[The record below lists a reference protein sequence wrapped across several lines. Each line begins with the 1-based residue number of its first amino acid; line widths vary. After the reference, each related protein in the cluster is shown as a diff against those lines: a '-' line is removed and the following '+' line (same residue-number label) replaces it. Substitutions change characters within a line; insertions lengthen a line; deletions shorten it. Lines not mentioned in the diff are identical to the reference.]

1 MLSNSIRYIELS
13 DEELVSLIN
22 AGNISLLQELFH
34 RFDSIL
40 HAKAVKYSS
49 GSDIDDLVQEGL
61 IALFSATK
69 VYNSSL
75 SSFATF
81 ASVCIE
87 RAMCSLYRKSF
98 SKKQIPD
105 CNVVSIDD
113 VNFLSANT
121 TPESNFIQKEE
132 CSLLAEQI
140 KNSLSNTE
148 YKVLLSFLSGDSL
161 KSISERFGIPLKAVN
176 NAMFRARAKIKAL
189 H

>member
-1 MLSNSIRYIELS
+1 MSGDSLGFVELN

-22 AGNISLLQELFH
+22 KGNGSLLQELFH

-49 GSDIDDLVQEGL
+49 CADIDDLVQEGL

-75 SSFATF
+75 SSFSTF

-87 RAMCSLYRKSF
+87 RAMCSLYRKALA
-98 SKKQIPD
+98 KKQIPEG
-105 CNVVSIDD
+105 NIVSIDD
-113 VNFLSANT
+113 VCFLSVNS
-121 TPESNFIQKEE
+121 TPESDLIEKEE

-148 YKVLLSFLSGDSL
+148 YKILLAFLSGDSL
-161 KSISERFGIPLKAVN
+161 ESISVNFGVTLKAVN
-176 NAMFRARAKIKAL
+176 NAMFRARAKIKTL

>member
-1 MLSNSIRYIELS
+1 MCSNSVGFVELS

-22 AGNISLLQELFH
+22 SGDDSLLQELFH
-34 RFDSIL
+34 RFDSTL
-40 HAKAVKYSS
+40 HTKAVKYSS
-49 GSDIDDLVQEGL
+49 CSDIDDLVQEGL

-75 SSFATF
+75 SSFSTF

-98 SKKQIPD
+98 AKKQIPD
-105 CNVVSIDD
+105 SNIVSIDD
-113 VNFLSANT
+113 VNFLSVKA
-121 TPESNFIQKEE
+121 TPETDLIEKEE

-140 KNSLSNTE
+140 KNSLSHTE
-148 YKVLLSFLSGDSL
+148 YKILLAFLSGDSL
-161 KSISERFGIPLKAVN
+161 EAIADSFGITLKAVN
-176 NAMFRARAKIKAL
+176 NAMFRARTKIKAL

>member
-1 MLSNSIRYIELS
+1 MCCNSVGYVELS
-13 DEELVSLIN
+13 DEELVSSIN

-34 RFDSIL
+34 RFDSTL

-98 SKKQIPD
+98 AKKQIPD
-105 CNVVSIDD
+105 GNIISIDD
-113 VNFLSANT
+113 VNFLSANA
-121 TPESNFIQKEE
+121 TPESDLIEKEE

-148 YKVLLSFLSGDSL
+148 YKVLLAFLSGDSL
-161 KSISERFGIPLKAVN
+161 EFIADSFGISLKAVN
-176 NAMFRARAKIKAL
+176 NAMFRARAKIKTL